1 MGYFAELYR
10 HVHERIPEALVVNN
24 PGVPCAPEY
33 IARPAADVVCL
44 SERDR
49 AFDEYRPPAW
59 VSRFPAS
66 RFCVQAYHV
75 DTEAQ
80 MKQAVRRA
88 LQSRVGNIYITDDTG
103 PNPYDRL
110 PYYWSAEVETV
121 RNGNQRPAR

>member
-1 MGYFAELYR
+1 M
-10 HVHERIPEALVVNN
+10 
-24 PGVPCAPEY
+24 
-33 IARPAADVVCL
+33 ADVVCL

-59 VSRFPAS
+59 TSRFPAS

-88 LQSRVGNIYITDDTG
+88 LQSRVGYIYITDDTG

-110 PYYWSAEVETV
+110 PSYWGAEVEAV
-121 RNGNQRPAR
+121 RIANQRPTR